1 MMMQPP
7 APMEGLAYY
16 TQSLLALWPDKA
28 LVGSCVA
35 GVVSLFGGDV
45 YLLWMLAVMMV
56 ADFAFG
62 VADAARRRH
71 FRCRM
76 LWHGAL
82 KFLYYM
88 AYIGIVDMVNAQ
100 SVALLWRRLH
110 ALPEPVYRLPDH
122 YGRRIR
128 HCPHAAARHPRA
140 GPVAAVLVRSKRKVE
155 RAGG

>member
-1 MMMQPP
+1 MQPP

-76 LWHGAL
+76 LWHGL
-82 KFLYYM
+82 SSSCTTWPTSGSL
-88 AYIGIVDMVNAQ
+88 IW
-100 SVALLWRRLH
+100 ST
-110 ALPEPVYRLPDH
+110 PVCRAPLAAFT
-122 YGRRIR
+122 
-128 HCPHAAARHPRA
+128 CP
-140 GPVAAVLVRSKRKVE
+140 S
-155 RAGG
+155 